1 MTSNSVEIE
10 DLFSPVLQPDERL
23 LWTGRPRAGSF
34 DHRYLLGMI
43 WGGVGVCFIGF
54 LLAMTLAAWT
64 GGSSINVIGLLY
76 LGMTILLLAICLT
89 MLITSWHRFSRPG
102 RQSYAVTNKRL
113 IFHDRGHPQA
123 FESQLLRHVS
133 NIWRTGSGNVM
144 FGTAPHELFFS
155 ISNALKKPPSDRFI
169 NIPDSQDVERI
180 ILGAA
185 SK

>member
-1 MTSNSVEIE
+1 MTSNSADIE
-10 DLFSPVLQPDERL
+10 ALFSPVLQPEERL

-34 DHRYLLGMI
+34 DYRYLLGMI
-43 WGGVGVCFIGF
+43 WGGVGACFIGF
-54 LLAMTLAAWT
+54 VMVLPLVPST
-64 GGSSINVIGLLY
+64 GGRPQHVIGWLF
-76 LGMTILLLAICLT
+76 LGMTILLLAVCLT
-89 MLITSWHRFSRPG
+89 MVITSWHRFSRPG

-123 FESQLLRHVS
+123 FESQLLHHVS
-133 NIWRTGSGNVM
+133 NIWRAGSGNVM

-155 ISNALKKPPSDRFI
+155 MSNVLKKPPTDRFI